1 MKYKLKYSPD
11 ASDRLRE
18 IKKQISALYGK
29 EVATKIVSKLMG
41 EIRGLQD
48 NPEKGPSVE
57 AMLNIPTSYRFL
69 HVEQN
74 YVFYRIENDSVY
86 VTDIYNEQE
95 DFMWRMFRVNLRTQ
109 DSIDFWG
116 E

>member
-1 MKYKLKYSPD
+1 MKYRLKYSPD
-11 ASDRLRE
+11 ASDKLRE
-18 IKKQISALYGK
+18 IKKQISASSGND
-29 EVATKIVSKLMG
+29 VATKIVTRIMK

-57 AMLNIPTSYRFL
+57 AILNIPTVYRFL

-74 YVFYRIENDSVY
+74 YAFYRIENDTVH
-86 VTDIYNEQE
+86 VTNIYNERE
-95 DFMWRMFRVNLRTQ
+95 DFLWGMFRVNLRTQ

>member
-11 ASDRLRE
+11 ASDKLRE
-18 IKKQISALYGK
+18 LNKQITANYGK
-29 EVATKIVSKLMG
+29 TVATKIVSKIMG
-41 EIRGLQD
+41 EIRDLQN

-57 AMLNIPTSYRFL
+57 AMLGIPTPYRFL

-74 YVFYRIENDSVY
+74 YAFYRIENGTIY
-86 VTDIYNEQE
+86 VTDIYNERE
-95 DFMWRMFRVNLRTQ
+95 DFMWRMFRVNPRTQ
-109 DSIDFWG
+109 DSIDFWS